1 MLRFFNCLKEPS
13 CKSLI
18 LLNLRSL
25 EHKGKLRFNF
35 LIMYYFARNFNIYLD
50 FCPVVSS
57 HSCRSNLSCSNPK
70 AISLTQDP
78 YKSGIFHLKNNLT
91 FYFRKKN
98 QNTIQY
104 WYTNNILGILIF
116 SYLQNNISNLIL
128 QLLNLDIWAV

>member
-1 MLRFFNCLKEPS
+1 MNLHWCALHILVAEAILLLWYGMQRAASNTYSVLRFFNCLKEPG

-25 EHKGKLRFNF
+25 EHKGKLHFNF
-35 LIMYYFARNFNIYLD
+35 LIMYYFACNFNVYSD
-50 FCPVVSS
+50 FCPVVRS

-70 AISLTQDP
+70 AISLTRDP
-78 YKSGIFHLKNNLT
+78 YKSCIFHLKNNLT

-104 WYTNNILGILIF
+104 
-116 SYLQNNISNLIL
+116 
-128 QLLNLDIWAV
+128 